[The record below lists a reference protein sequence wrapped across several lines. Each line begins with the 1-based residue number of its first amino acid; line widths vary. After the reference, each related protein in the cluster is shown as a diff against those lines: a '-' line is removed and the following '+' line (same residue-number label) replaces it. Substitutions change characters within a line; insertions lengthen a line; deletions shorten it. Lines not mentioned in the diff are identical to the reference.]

1 MAYTITQRS
10 RITAADGAVLDQF
23 GCSIGLNAN
32 TLIVGAQGVD
42 GAGHP
47 YCGAAY
53 IYTRPAIAGVW
64 SLQQKLQET
73 FPAYFEEPLPVP
85 GGYWPYNLPF
95 RRSYKNPYYGC
106 LVGLWQADT
115 AAIAVRLPW
124 DAAWEPLYE
133 SWASHYHPMDPFGAG
148 PFGYCGGPWQVITY
162 ARAAGVWSQLAIGK
176 LDPLDYYAYTAPAN
190 PWPDPSGVPTSIR
203 AFPYS
208 ISSLAVGDGIVAA
221 GCIQRSWNESVF
233 SYYGVNSHHGSGAVT
248 VFSGGS
254 EVCCIDDP
262 DKHPGEFVTPFPYY
276 DNRFGSSVSICPLT
290 GTTMVIGA
298 IKALGGSGRGRVYV
312 FTGSG
317 GSWSLQQTISPAT
330 GSCSTF
336 GTSVAV
342 YGDYLV
348 VGAPTLVR
356 GEVHIYKRTGVVW
369 AEQALL
375 TDAAGARF
383 GSTVGI
389 DKNTVLVGDP
399 MVGAGAYGQI
409 SAYYR
414 AGTTWT
420 LVGRKYSTP
429 TGNSEYMTQQGVAAL
444 GDGVP
449 TYMAAV
455 QRYSAGAN
463 TGAVVE
469 FTVAAP
475 GPGPG
480 YPSITN
486 NSPLWSGVLPNVDL
500 TFQLIDP
507 DLRADLDPTKTRVWV
522 NGAVIYENEVP
533 VSGWF
538 VSRANLAD
546 GYAYT
551 LYKAQYEWGAGL
563 NTVRAYGEDYEGN
576 AADRTWTFTVT
587 DRPWVEAT
595 YPAAKAPPY
604 TFDVDPATIIQFNA
618 VTSNSTI
625 DNAQTVIMVNGAV
638 VYTGGV
644 AAPGW
649 GVSSVPV
656 GTPGRIGLRYTLTHS
671 VPFVSLST
679 VTVAV
684 TLKNNAGETIPFY
697 PSPPWNPWSFV
708 IMDATSPVINNK
720 FPADGSSDQATDV
733 SIYFDVTDVDLN
745 VDPVQ
750 TDVLVDGVPV
760 YAVEASIPGWT
771 VVRSSLPTGYRYA
784 VTGPGF
790 APGAEVSVAVHAED
804 LTYLFADAAWTFSVV
819 WRAADVCSYGT
830 VYGPFGRCVLTPVP
844 TPIPGLGPI
853 VIKIDTPTPRI
864 AVVTFNRVMFNNAD
878 LVDRRAYLLTR
889 GVKVLS
895 VTRLNGIQVMLHLDR
910 DLKSHKLYYLTVLA
924 NPGS

>member
-133 SWASHYHPMDPFGAG
+133 SWASHYIPMDPFGTG
-148 PFGYCGGPWQVITY
+148 PPGYCGGPWQVITY

-203 AFPYS
+203 AFPAS
-208 ISSLAVGDGIVAA
+208 VSSLAVGDGIVAA
-221 GCIQRSWNESVF
+221 GCIRRGWTESVF
-233 SYYGVNSHHGSGAVT
+233 SYYGVNSHYGSGAVT

-262 DKHPGEFVTPFPYY
+262 DKHPGEFVTPWPAYVNY
-276 DNRFGSSVSICPLT
+276 FGSSISICPLT

-298 IKALGGSGRGRVYV
+298 TKAPIGSGRGRVYV

-330 GSCSTF
+330 GSCSEF

-429 TGNSEYMTQQGVAAL
+429 TGNNEYMTQQGVAAL

-469 FTVAAP
+469 FYVAS
-475 GPGPG
+475 PGPG

-486 NSPLWSGVLPNVDL
+486 NSPTGSGVLSNVDL
-500 TFQLIDP
+500 TFRLIDP

-656 GTPGRIGLRYTLTHS
+656 GVPGRIGLRYTLTHS

-684 TLKNNAGETIPFY
+684 TLKNNAGETIPPSSY
-697 PSPPWNPWSFV
+697 PNPPWNPWSFV
-708 IMDATSPVINNK
+708 IMEVFYPPTVPDP
-720 FPADGSSDQATDV
+720 GSLGFEV
-733 SIYFDVTDVDLN
+733 SGQSGVDLASVQIFVGWEDRDEGALVTIRVVAAGGGGGGGGGGVGGGTWSFSGPPRPYPFRIYKFLFDGLHHTDEWDSPIPPN
-745 VDPVQ
+745 VRELQIFNHSTFIQEWSRSIVDSVE
-750 TDVLVDGVPV
+750 TISYAALVAGVFRQGDTVVSSSGARGVVTSTTPTAPTTGTV
-760 YAVEASIPGWT
+760 TLKHIEGVFGVGNTLTSIPGGASAT
-771 VVRSSLPTGYRYA
+771 VAATVNSGYAFSLLPPRY
-784 VTGPGF
+784 T
-790 APGAEVSVAVHAED
+790 EK
-804 LTYLFADAAWTFSVV
+804 
-819 WRAADVCSYGT
+819 WRA
-830 VYGPFGRCVLTPVP
+830 L
-844 TPIPGLGPI
+844 
-853 VIKIDTPTPRI
+853 
-864 AVVTFNRVMFNNAD
+864 
-878 LVDRRAYLLTR
+878 
-889 GVKVLS
+889 
-895 VTRLNGIQVMLHLDR
+895 
-910 DLKSHKLYYLTVLA
+910 
-924 NPGS
+924 